1 MKKREQEAGES
12 DGPVAAAEQQ
22 GRHIIQKIR
31 NRNLNNLFELRI
43 KPSRGMF
50 KARTAD
56 SRDSG
61 AGEGAPK
68 KNLIEKGINIW

>member
-43 KPSRGMF
+43 ISSRVMF

-56 SRDSG
+56 RDSRQRQRVLS
-61 AGEGAPK
+61 ALKEQIK
-68 KNLIEKGINIW
+68 FN